1 MVFICGPHCIPG
13 KTARSIL
20 VGRFSIVSSG
30 ALRGLETVHL
40 LRMIAPLG
48 QRNDLCVVVIIAW
61 NPQSNGFFRSPAAI
75 NHPICEISA

>member
-1 MVFICGPHCIPG
+1 VIQAMVFICGPHCIPG
-13 KTARSIL
+13 NTARSFL

-48 QRNDLCVVVIIAW
+48 QRNDL
-61 NPQSNGFFRSPAAI
+61 
-75 NHPICEISA
+75 